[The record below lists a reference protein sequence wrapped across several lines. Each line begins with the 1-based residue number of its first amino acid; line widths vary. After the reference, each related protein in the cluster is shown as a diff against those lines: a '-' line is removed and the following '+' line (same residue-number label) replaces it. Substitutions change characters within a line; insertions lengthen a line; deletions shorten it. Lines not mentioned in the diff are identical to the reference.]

1 MLIKVQ
7 LTASGTATITNGD
20 TLTPLRAITLEDARH
35 QVTDHLTKLARE
47 QGGPVITHL
56 VDPDGEYNPVF
67 FT

>member
-35 QVTDHLTKLARE
+35 QSLT
-47 QGGPVITHL
+47 T
-56 VDPDGEYNPVF
+56 
-67 FT
+67 